1 MRFEELKAELR
12 DDFPWYFSVMD
23 GEMPAKYLIAKRVE
37 AERGGPELLDKLTDS
52 FLKLWRD
59 VREGREDIRRLEV
72 PKYSLLDYLADLVDS
87 WVERCTF
94 CRWGCK
100 VNRKVRAGA
109 CQLNVESRVASYF
122 HHRGEELVFR
132 GTEGSGTVF
141 FTSCNMR
148 CAFCQN
154 GDISKDKD
162 NGVPMSPRRLAGA
175 MRVLASEGV
184 HNVNLVGGEPTVHL
198 HTIIKAI
205 RELAYGNE
213 VVDEVTLLPKA
224 DYPYFHSRKRRVYGD
239 EVSVP
244 MLWNSNFFMSEE
256 AMKVLRLVIDVW
268 LPDFKFGNN
277 RCALR
282 LSRTPWYVET
292 VTANLSR
299 IYSWG
304 EEAVIRHLVMP
315 NHVEDD
321 TMPVLEWIAKNVP
334 NYWVNLMDQ
343 YRPEYAADPFSPL
356 FDPKYSDIAR
366 YPTRKE
372 IETAYSYARKLGIKF
387 ELTTF
392 Y

>member
-1 MRFEELKAELR
+1 
-12 DDFPWYFSVMD
+12 
-23 GEMPAKYLIAKRVE
+23 
-37 AERGGPELLDKLTDS
+37 ELLDRLTDS

-72 PKYSLLDYLADLVDS
+72 PKYSLLDYLADLMDS

-109 CQLNVESRVASYF
+109 CRLNVESRVASYF

-132 GTEGSGTVF
+132 GTEGSGTIF

-162 NGVPMSPRRLAGA
+162 NGVPLSPKRLAGA

-224 DYPYFHSRKRRVYGD
+224 DYPYFYTRKRRVYGN

-321 TMPVLEWIAKNVP
+321 TVPVLEWIAKNVP

-366 YPTRKE
+366 YPTREE